1 MFHFIMKMYARGL
14 PSSSQAMQV
23 RAGKHAKLLKIDKI
37 YFKAMGTGMPTHT
50 SHRTILKALYHSLI
64 DSNFLLATP

>member
-1 MFHFIMKMYARGL
+1 MEKSTDNNEDMFHFIMKMYARGL

-37 YFKAMGTGMPTHT
+37 YFKAMGKWHAQFILLTGP
-50 SHRTILKALYHSLI
+50 
-64 DSNFLLATP
+64 FLRHCVII